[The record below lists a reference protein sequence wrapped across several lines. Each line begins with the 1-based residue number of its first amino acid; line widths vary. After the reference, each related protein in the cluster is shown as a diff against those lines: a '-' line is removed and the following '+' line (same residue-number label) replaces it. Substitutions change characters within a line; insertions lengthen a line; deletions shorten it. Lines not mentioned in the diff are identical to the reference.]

1 MSTSNKSPKILSVN
15 DTKILDCQFCSNNVS
30 VKIDRAND
38 LISGITDVDIIL
50 VEDKQLAK
58 DLTKLKKFMKQS
70 TDLANKINARYWN
83 SIDKQY

>member
-50 VEDKQLAK
+50 IEDKQLAK

-70 TDLANKINARYWN
+70 TDLANQINARYWN